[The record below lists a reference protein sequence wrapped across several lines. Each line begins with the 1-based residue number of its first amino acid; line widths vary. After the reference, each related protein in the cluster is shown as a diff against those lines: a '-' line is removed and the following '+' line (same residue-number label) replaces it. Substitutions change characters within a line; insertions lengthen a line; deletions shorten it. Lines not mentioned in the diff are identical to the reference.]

1 MKIKSAWKSFFKNV
15 LFREILFVFFI
26 IILWGFIFWKIEWL
40 NFIDSLYFTT
50 TTMATIWFGDITPQ
64 TDLWKIFVMI
74 YAFMWVPLFISVS
87 WLILESRF
95 NRRLKQYISN
105 FHKELHI
112 AELEL
117 KEVENKVEE
126 ELGDVMK
133 QWKKTEIKI
142 DKTAEWVKINRK
154 KIEKIEDMIQ
164 DNSTDK
170 NLRWQIW
177 KRK

>member
-15 LFREILFVFFI
+15 LFREVLLVFFI
-26 IILWGFIFWKIEWL
+26 ILLWGFIFWQVEWL
-40 NFIDSLYFTT
+40 SFINALYFTT
-50 TTMATIWFGDITPQ
+50 TTMATIWFWDITPQ
-64 TDLWKIFVMI
+64 TTVWKIFVMI
-74 YAFMWVPLFISVS
+74 YAFMWVPLFISLS

-105 FHKELHI
+105 FHKELHV

-117 KEVENKVEE
+117 QEVEDKVGE

-133 QWKKTEIKI
+133 QEKKTEVKI
-142 DKTAEWVKINRK
+142 DATAKWVKINRK
-154 KIEKIEDMIQ
+154 KIDRLEEIIEDNIVE
-164 DNSTDK
+164 K
-170 NLRWQIW
+170 KPRWKIW

>member
-1 MKIKSAWKSFFKNV
+1 MKPAWKKFMKNV
-15 LFREILFVFFI
+15 LFREILLVLFI
-26 IILWGFIFWKIEWL
+26 IILWAFIFWQVEWL
-40 NFIDSLYFTT
+40 SFINSIYFTT

-64 TDLWKIFVMI
+64 TTTWKIFVMI
-74 YAFMWVPLFISVS
+74 YAFMWVPLFISLS

-117 KEVENKVEE
+117 QEVEEKVWE
-126 ELGDVMK
+126 ELWNVMK
-133 QWKKTEIKI
+133 QEEKAKGKI
-142 DKTAEWVKINRK
+142 EETAEWVKINRK
-154 KIEKIEDMIQ
+154 KIEKIEEMIE
-164 DNSTDK
+164 DNIADK
-170 NLRWQIW
+170 KPRWKVW